1 MGESMPPPASE
12 ITLALRPESRLDLI
26 DVSSRVSDLVC
37 RYHKALYYSYHTTAG
52 YLDPRLCARLNHDS
66 ESLHAFLQSFQNLF
80 PPGAAYRHD
89 ELEMREELTAEQRKG
104 EPRNGD
110 AHLTYIG
117 SGLNNCVTYAN
128 DPLVPVFFVDLDGI
142 HDETARCRHTTVIGF
157 DHELVVS
164 ELFLTIPVSSHPID
178 SVNLKNRHLG
188 VFEQLEECVRR
199 NGVVRGRIDI
209 TLERDERQAGLTV
222 NEYETMLM
230 KHDLV
235 EILRD
240 PLRFVA
246 ERGRHMI
253 SDPKAIPIKAKGYAK
268 YDLVQI
274 LNEFIDALGLS
285 ESLLERIIHKFLAY
299 PASRF
304 LRMKRSISLLV
315 NDRDESGCGSIVEG
329 IYQSPILVQWSKA
342 QPQVRRLRAQII
354 TFE

>member
-1 MGESMPPPASE
+1 MPPAASE
-12 ITLALRPESRLDLI
+12 ITLSLRPESRLDLI
-26 DVSSRVSDLVC
+26 DVSSRVTDLVD
-37 RYHKALYYSYHTTAG
+37 RYRKAVYYSYHTTAG

-66 ESLHAFLQSFQNLF
+66 ENLHAFLRSFQSLF
-80 PPGAAYRHD
+80 PPGAAYWHD
-89 ELEMREELTAEQRKG
+89 EIEMRAELTDEQKKG

-128 DPLVPVFFVDLDGI
+128 DPPVPVFFIDLDGVNGK
-142 HDETARCRHTTVIGF
+142 TARRRQTTIIGF
-157 DHELVVS
+157 DRERIAL
-164 ELFLTIPVSSHPID
+164 EIPLTIPVSGHPID
-178 SVNLKNRHLG
+178 SVNLKSRQLG
-188 VFEQLEECVRR
+188 VFEQLEEYIRR
-199 NGVVRGRIDI
+199 FGIVRGRIDI
-209 TLERDERQAGLTV
+209 ALERSERQAGLTV

-253 SDPKAIPIKAKGYAK
+253 SDPGLIAIKAKGYAK
-268 YDLVQI
+268 YDFVQI

-285 ESLLERIIHKFLAY
+285 ESLLEKIIHKFLAY
-299 PASRF
+299 PANRF

-315 NDRDESGCGSIVEG
+315 NDQDDSGCGSIIEG

-342 QPQVRRLRAQII
+342 QPQIRRLRVQIVI
-354 TFE
+354 FE